1 MAKLGFLFAAL
12 AATGCALDP
21 AGDEAS
27 TQSDIH
33 EAPNTAVTLSLT
45 VSGDN
50 DGGAFLVTDSFGGQ
64 QTCAPCQLTFNTG
77 FSVKITQSPTVV
89 RPDCIAF
96 KNWTGACAGQFG
108 TAGLCTLTLTSDMS
122 AVAVWGKI
130 GNCTPR

>member
-1 MAKLGFLFAAL
+1 MCLALAL
-12 AATGCALDP
+12 AAGCAVEP
-21 AGDEAS
+21 ARDEAS
-27 TQSDIH
+27 TAADL
-33 EAPNTAVTLSLT
+33 EAPRPAVTLSLT

-50 DGGAFLVTDSFGGQ
+50 DGGSFLVTDSFGGQ
-64 QTCAPCQLTFNTG
+64 QTCAPCQLTFNAG
-77 FSVKITQSPTVV
+77 FSVKITQSPTVD